1 MIDGQAGWNES
12 PVGGVMGFDS
22 SLHIFDCPKMAFS
35 YKNDKA
41 QKQKMIM
48 KIMKKQNNYHNND
61 NNDHGN
67 G

>member
-1 MIDGQAGWNES
+1 MRAQL
-12 PVGGVMGFDS
+12 GGLWD
-22 SLHIFDCPKMAFS
+22 LIKMAFS

-61 NNDHGN
+61 INDHGSGYTTLN
-67 G
+67 TPAQHARFYTI

>member
-1 MIDGQAGWNES
+1 
-12 PVGGVMGFDS
+12 
-22 SLHIFDCPKMAFS
+22 MAFS

-41 QKQKMIM
+41 QKHKMIV

-67 G
+67 S